1 VLPQPIQFGKYTL
14 FERIG
19 RGGMADVFKGRV
31 QGPAGFERVFVVKR
45 ILPHLSDDP
54 QFTRMFI
61 EEAKLSARLNH
72 PNIVQVFELGAVD
85 KEYFIAMEHVK
96 GRDLAE
102 TMRTLWA
109 RVGPPR
115 PELVAYV
122 GREMCRALAYAHDL
136 IGDDGESLGMIHRDV
151 SPSNVM
157 LSYEGAVKLL
167 DFGIAKALGG
177 EEIEEGNTQRG
188 TLKGK
193 FAYMAPEQTQ
203 GNDVDK
209 RIDIFATGI
218 VLHEVLTG
226 RRLFKG
232 ENDLQTVERVRVC
245 EVAPP
250 SMHNPLC
257 PPELDGII
265 LRSLARNRDERFQ
278 SSSEMAD
285 ALDDVVHAA
294 RFQPTHLAMLMR
306 ELFPTDAGGTG
317 ITRMPGSMPG
327 SQSRPHSTL
336 RSPTVPPLSIPR
348 SPPPTR
354 PSLPRLGH
362 VPTPPPR
369 RSFLARG
376 STWGALCLL
385 VLGVGVGAMVNRTS
399 TREVNGSVPA
409 SESNGQPK
417 KFSIKVSSIPDGA
430 KIYVYGENRYLGTTD
445 RYLQFEI
452 KDDKRP
458 SLLFRKDGYHDEIK
472 EVNPYSILI
481 QLRPLDSPPRARG
494 EQEKPPEKN
503 PENREKTEEGPGND
517 SRPVRHA
524 AQGSGPTWVPT
535 SSPPASP
542 SLDQPAIPTATS
554 TTLGASPSRP
564 APVRINTSPVPT
576 TPHSTSP
583 PARSGRERE
592 RSQRLRHDPN
602 QLANPF

>member
-1 VLPQPIQFGKYTL
+1 MGVVLPQPIQFGKYTL

-85 KEYFIAMEHVK
+85 KEYFIAMEYVK

-136 IGDDGESLGMIHRDV
+136 TGDDGEPLGMIHRDV

-177 EEIEEGNTQRG
+177 DNVEEGNTQRG

-232 ENDLQTVERVRVC
+232 ENDLQTVERVRQC
-245 EVAPP
+245 DVAPP
-250 SMHNPLC
+250 SVHNPLC

-265 LRSLARNRDERFQ
+265 LRALARNRDERFQ
-278 SSSEMAD
+278 TSSEMAD

-306 ELFPTDAGGTG
+306 ELFPTEAGGTG
-317 ITRMPGSMPG
+317 INRVTGTMPG
-327 SQSRPHSTL
+327 SQSRPHSTM
-336 RSPTVPPLSIPR
+336 RSPTVPPLSVPR
-348 SPPPTR
+348 SPPPNR
-354 PSLPRLGH
+354 PSLPRMGH
-362 VPTPPPR
+362 MPTPPPR
-369 RSFLARG
+369 PSFLARG
-376 STWGALCLL
+376 STWGALALV
-385 VLGVGVGAMVNRTS
+385 VLGVGVGALVSRS
-399 TREVNGSVPA
+399 SGTRDTQGAGTGETA
-409 SESNGQPK
+409 SLPK
-417 KFSIKVSSIPDGA
+417 KFSIRVSSIPEGA
-430 KIYVYGENRYLGTTD
+430 RIYRYGDSKLLGTTD
-445 RYLQFEI
+445 TYLTFEI
-452 KDDKRP
+452 KDDIRP
-458 SLLFRKDGYHDEIK
+458 SLVFKKDGYHDEIR
-472 EVNPYSILI
+472 EVNPYSMLVP
-481 QLRPLDSPPRARG
+481 LRAVEPNKQHKSSEEERAPAPPPPAPTHLNSPP
-494 EQEKPPEKN
+494 
-503 PENREKTEEGPGND
+503 PG
-517 SRPVRHA
+517 
-524 AQGSGPTWVPT
+524 T
-535 SSPPASP
+535 
-542 SLDQPAIPTATS
+542 PAIPTEPPPLPPTEGASAPTITPLPTV
-554 TTLGASPSRP
+554 TTLPSPTGGAAGAGTTGSAGS
-564 APVRINTSPVPT
+564 APG
-576 TPHSTSP
+576 TPTSP
-583 PARSGRERE
+583 PAAPTRPARDRDT
-592 RSQRLRHDPN
+592 RPKRQPDPN

>member
-1 VLPQPIQFGKYTL
+1 VGVVLPQPIQFGKYTL

-85 KEYFIAMEHVK
+85 KEYFIAMEYVK

-136 IGDDGESLGMIHRDV
+136 TGDDGDLIGMIHRDV

-177 EEIEEGNTQRG
+177 DQVEEGNTQRG

-209 RIDIFATGI
+209 RIDIFACGI

-232 ENDLQTVERVRVC
+232 ENDLQTVERVRQC

-250 SMHNPLC
+250 SVHNPLC

-265 LRSLARNRDERFQ
+265 LRALARNRDERFQ
-278 SSSEMAD
+278 TSSEMAD

-317 ITRMPGSMPG
+317 ISRVTSSVPG

-336 RSPTVPPLSIPR
+336 RSPTVPPLSVPR
-348 SPPPTR
+348 SPPPSR

-362 VPTPPPR
+362 LPTPPPR
-369 RSFLARG
+369 RSFLTRG
-376 STWGALCLL
+376 STWGALALV
-385 VLGVGVGAMVNRTS
+385 VLGVGVGALVSRSTS
-399 TREVNGSVPA
+399 TRDLQGTSEGA
-409 SESNGQPK
+409 SLPK
-417 KFSIKVSSIPDGA
+417 KFSIRVSSIPDGA
-430 KIYVYGENRYLGTTD
+430 HIYMYGSNKYMGTTD
-445 RYLQFEI
+445 TILAFET
-452 KDDKRP
+452 KDDIRP
-458 SLLFRKDGYHDEIK
+458 SLLFKKEGYHEEIR
-472 EVNPYSILI
+472 EVNPYSILV
-481 QLRPLDSPPRARG
+481 QLRPLEKRQRG
-494 EQEKPPEKN
+494 ENRGPHVVPLPP
-503 PENREKTEEGPGND
+503 PGSTAPGPATSPQQPSSGVSPTAAPPTGMPAPTGPG
-517 SRPVRHA
+517 
-524 AQGSGPTWVPT
+524 GPSFVPT
-535 SSPPASP
+535 A
-542 SLDQPAIPTATS
+542 
-554 TTLGASPSRP
+554 P
-564 APVRINTSPVPT
+564 APSAPS
-576 TPHSTSP
+576 STNP
-583 PARSGRERE
+583 SGRPSPRD
-592 RSQRLRHDPN
+592 RPRPQLDPN
-602 QLANPF
+602 KIANPF